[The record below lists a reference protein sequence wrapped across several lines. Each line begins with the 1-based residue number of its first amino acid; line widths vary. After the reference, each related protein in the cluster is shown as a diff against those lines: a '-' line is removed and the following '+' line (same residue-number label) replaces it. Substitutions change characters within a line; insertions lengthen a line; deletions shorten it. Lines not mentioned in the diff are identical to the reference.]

1 MFMFIGV
8 VRGMMHATIRSIVTS
23 AVNFLGIFTSNHTRE
38 KGALDVVWHSNEDL
52 FTVVIR

>member
-1 MFMFIGV
+1 
-8 VRGMMHATIRSIVTS
+8 MHATHRSIVTS